1 MEQII
6 DPVPVEQIEAELTR
20 NVFLRTTNKAN
31 NQIFIITAKN
41 APNTMREIGRLR
53 EISFRAS
60 GGGTGLACDIDA
72 YDTMDAPYHQLIVW
86 NPDSKE
92 IIGGYRYLHGC
103 ETTFLPNGQ
112 PNLTSSHLFC
122 YSDKFI
128 RDYLP
133 YTIELGRSFVRPEY
147 QSSKMGA
154 KSLYALDNLWD
165 GLGALTLTIPNTKY
179 FFGKATI
186 YPSFNE
192 ESRNC
197 IFAFLRKYFADKD
210 HLVYPHHPMAADA
223 DDSKWDAVLTGSS
236 FKEDYPILKGYVRK
250 TGHSIPP
257 LINAYMSLSPTMR
270 TFGSCINDEFSDVI
284 ETGLMITIEE
294 IFEQKRL
301 RHVDTFLEEMRGKK
315 EQSDKEGKS
324 DMLFVS

>member
-6 DPVPVEQIEAELTR
+6 DPIPTDLLEAELTC
-20 NVFLRTTNKAN
+20 NLFLRTTNKAN
-31 NQIFIITAKN
+31 NQIFIVTAHN

-53 EISFRAS
+53 EISFRTS
-60 GGGTGLACDIDA
+60 GGGAGVACDLDE
-72 YDTMDAPYHQLIVW
+72 YDTMENPYHQLIVW
-86 NPDSKE
+86 NPEAKE

-103 ETTFLPNGQ
+103 EAKFDENGQ
-112 PNLTSSHLFC
+112 PRLTSSHLYH
-122 YSDKFI
+122 YSEKFI
-128 RDYLP
+128 KEYLP

-165 GLGALTLTIPNTKY
+165 GLGALTLTIPNSKY

-192 ESRNC
+192 NARNC
-197 IFAFLRKYFADKD
+197 IFAILHKYFEDKD
-210 HLVYPHHPMAADA
+210 KLVTPHHPLNISDNIQKFSAL
-223 DDSKWDAVLTGSS
+223 LTGSS
-236 FKEDYPILKGYVRK
+236 FKEDYTILKSYVK
-250 TGHSIPP
+250 ESGQNIPP
-257 LINAYMSLSPTMR
+257 LINAYMTLSPTLR

-301 RHVDTFLEEMRGKK
+301 RHVDTFLKEERG
-315 EQSDKEGKS
+315 SG
-324 DMLFVS
+324 L